1 MKAIIPPKLKAG
13 DRVAI
18 VAPSGSIG
26 NIDAVK
32 QAISVYESW
41 GLKVVCGKYLFEK
54 HGIWAGTD
62 EQRAE
67 DFQAALDSEEIKAIV
82 CARGGYGASRIID
95 LLDFSMFQVQPK
107 WIIGFSDITV
117 FHSYINTH
125 LDIATIHAAMPINY
139 LNAHQDSIGSLRSLL
154 FNDDLLYEFKADIS
168 KSFSCEAKLIG
179 GNLSVLFA
187 MQGTHFDL
195 KAKNAVL
202 LLEDLDEKVYHLDRM
217 MQNLKLSGKLKQM
230 KAFLF
235 GGFTGMVPDSSPLGG
250 GPEETL
256 AMHAEQQ
263 PVVAGLPFGH
273 IRRNIAIPLGRQLL
287 FEADKAKGVL
297 VIKK

>member
-13 DRVAI
+13 DTIAV
-18 VAPSGSIG
+18 VAPSGKIV
-26 NIDAVK
+26 NKDAVMH
-32 QAISVYESW
+32 AISVYESW
-41 GLKVVCGKYLFEK
+41 GLKVVCGKHLFEK

-62 EQRAE
+62 EQRAA
-67 DFQAALDSEEIKAIV
+67 DFQSALDSEVIKAIV
-82 CARGGYGASRIID
+82 CARGGYGASRIIS

-107 WIIGFSDITV
+107 WVVGFSDITV

-139 LNAHQDSIGSLRSLL
+139 LNAHHDSIESFRKLL
-154 FNDDLLYEFKADIS
+154 FEDDLLYEFKANVS
-168 KSFSCEAKLIG
+168 RSFSCEAKLIG
-179 GNLSVLFA
+179 GNLSVIFA

-217 MQNLKLSGKLKQM
+217 MQNLQLSGKLKQM

-235 GGFTGMVPDSSPLGG
+235 GGFTDMAPDSSPLGC

-256 AMHAEQQ
+256 AMHTGQQ

-273 IRRNIAIPLGRQLL
+273 ISRNIAIPFGRRLL

-297 VIKK
+297 VIRK